1 LCSGCGIGD
10 ALDLDELN
18 GVVTKEMSME
28 CKVHSCM
35 CSADGRGLIQK
46 DIEEGLNTIVIGA
59 CSPRVMTKEFDF
71 GEDKIVVRAKSSRTS
86 HMVGSQTGRRAGTS
100 QGSCSLSTGNCC

>member
-59 CSPRVMTKEFDF
+59 CSPRVMTKEFDL
-71 GEDKIVVRAKSSRTS
+71 EKTR
-86 HMVGSQTGRRAGTS
+86 
-100 QGSCSLSTGNCC
+100 SLSEQIFENKSYGRKSNR